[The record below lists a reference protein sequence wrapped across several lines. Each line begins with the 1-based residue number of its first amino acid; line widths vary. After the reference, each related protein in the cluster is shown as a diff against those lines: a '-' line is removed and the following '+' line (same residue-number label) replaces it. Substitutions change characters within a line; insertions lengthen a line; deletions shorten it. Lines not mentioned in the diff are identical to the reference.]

1 MAGVV
6 GKHPKT
12 AYTGLHKSLQK
23 KWDFV
28 QRVTSNIGTEFQPIE
43 DVLRKD
49 FLLYLFKGSTYQIP
63 RRAVNGIPFN
73 QAGISLT
80 YPTETDRAK
89 CTASCVFIGHLV
101 PALHGTA
108 EFWSVNHALF
118 ML

>member
-43 DVLRKD
+43 DALRKD
-49 FLLYLFKGSTYQIP
+49 LLL
-63 RRAVNGIPFN
+63 
-73 QAGISLT
+73 
-80 YPTETDRAK
+80 
-89 CTASCVFIGHLV
+89 
-101 PALHGTA
+101 
-108 EFWSVNHALF
+108 
-118 ML
+118 